1 MGDFVPVI
9 LSLGSGLL
17 MNTAFK
23 TGQVIVAVPIVSTYP
38 FFTLGL
44 SYLVF
49 RRETLGRR
57 TVLATFLVV
66 AGVVFVALSR

>member
-1 MGDFVPVI
+1 MGDFVPVF

-49 RRETLGRR
+49 RRETPTRR